1 MKPSPKLQSFVQQI
15 AEQYGID
22 PLQKGAYLRLKMEGA
37 QGAPGNL
44 VIKNIDFGRV
54 SIGHYLT
61 ISGVRTADPEIVL
74 YVAPET
80 GSSEKK
86 EEEPAWIPVEI
97 TQVLGGRRICV
108 EFALD
113 SGDIRF
119 FDLEGQAKLARF
131 VEEVVAENL
140 IGHGWLD
147 HAVRIVELELPPFC
161 VRRPGLRKG

>member
-1 MKPSPKLQSFVQQI
+1 MKSSPTLQSFVQQI

-22 PLQKGAYLRLKMEGA
+22 PLQKGAYLRLKMEGF
-37 QGAPGNL
+37 GNM

-61 ISGVRTADPEIVL
+61 ISGVRTTDPEIVL
-74 YVAPET
+74 YVAPAT
-80 GSSEKK
+80 GPSEKK

-97 TQVLGGRRICV
+97 TQVIGGRRICA

-113 SGDIRF
+113 SSDMRF
-119 FDLEGQAKLARF
+119 FDREGQAKLAQF

-140 IGHGWLD
+140 IAHGWLD
-147 HAVRIVELELPPFC
+147 HAVRIVELELPPYC
-161 VRRPGLRKG
+161 ARRAGLRKA

>member
-1 MKPSPKLQSFVQQI
+1 MKASPKMQSFVQQI
-15 AEQYGID
+15 AEQYGIY
-22 PLQKGAYLRLKMEGA
+22 PLQKGAYLRLKMEGF
-37 QGAPGNL
+37 GNM

-80 GSSEKK
+80 GSSQKN
-86 EEEPAWIPVEI
+86 EEEAAWIPVEI
-97 TQVLGGRRICV
+97 TQVLGGRRICA

-113 SGDIRF
+113 SSDMRF
-119 FDLEGQAKLARF
+119 FDLEGQEKLAQF
-131 VEEVVAENL
+131 VEEVIAQNL
-140 IGHGWLD
+140 IAHGWLD

-161 VRRPGLRKG
+161 ARRPGLRKGIVT